1 MAFTRALSR
10 RVCHCSSRTGVVV
23 LASRACGVA
32 MAREGWMSGLLIL
45 WASMMLSSAS
55 KMSQGFMDIRP
66 LKIQVKVVSAKTRPR
81 MWCQRRAPGA
91 KGEREPL
98 R

>member
-1 MAFTRALSR
+1 M
-10 RVCHCSSRTGVVV
+10 VCHCSSRTGVVV

-32 MAREGWMSGLLIL
+32 VACDGWMSGLLIL
-45 WASMMLSSAS
+45 RASMMLSSAS
-55 KMSQGFMDIRP
+55 KMSQGFIDIRP
-66 LKIQVKVVSAKTRPR
+66 LKIQVQVVSAKIRPR
-81 MWCQRRAPGA
+81 MWCQRSAPGA

>member
-1 MAFTRALSR
+1 
-10 RVCHCSSRTGVVV
+10 
-23 LASRACGVA
+23 
-32 MAREGWMSGLLIL
+32 MSGLLIL
-45 WASMMLSSAS
+45 RASMMLSSAS
-55 KMSQGFMDIRP
+55 KMSQGFIDIRP

-81 MWCQRRAPGA
+81 MWCQRSAPGA